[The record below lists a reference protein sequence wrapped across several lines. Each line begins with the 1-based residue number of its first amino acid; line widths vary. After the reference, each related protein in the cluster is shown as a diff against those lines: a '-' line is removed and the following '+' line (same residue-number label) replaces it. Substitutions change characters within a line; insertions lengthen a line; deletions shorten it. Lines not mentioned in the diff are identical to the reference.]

1 MPPDSPEQ
9 GQDAR
14 ALLAEALWSDPETRP
29 ELERIIKKKF
39 PHAPIP
45 TFEARQEGERVLTE
59 VRKERDEFKR
69 ETAAER
75 ERTALAAA
83 RREIMED
90 PELHIQAGEM
100 AAIEKLMQDEYIGTH
115 KAAARLY
122 RAQQQIAA
130 PRAESGGPMQVPGI
144 RGAGGNEFKGI
155 IENPDQWARDKAQE
169 VMTEFRRGTR

>member
-1 MPPDSPEQ
+1 MPPEQ
-9 GQDAR
+9 DQDAR

-29 ELERIIKKKF
+29 ELEKIIKKKF

-45 TFEARQEGERVLTE
+45 TFEARQEGERVMTE
-59 VRKERDEFKR
+59 VRKEREEWRK

-75 ERTALAAA
+75 ARGELVTA

-90 PELHIQAGEM
+90 PDLHIQAGEV
-100 AAIEKLMQDEYIGTH
+100 AAVEKLMQDELIGTH

-130 PRAESGGPMQVPGI
+130 PRPEPGGSLQVPGV

-155 IENPDQWARDKAQE
+155 VENPDQWARDKAHE
-169 VMTEFRRGTR
+169 VLAEFRRGTR